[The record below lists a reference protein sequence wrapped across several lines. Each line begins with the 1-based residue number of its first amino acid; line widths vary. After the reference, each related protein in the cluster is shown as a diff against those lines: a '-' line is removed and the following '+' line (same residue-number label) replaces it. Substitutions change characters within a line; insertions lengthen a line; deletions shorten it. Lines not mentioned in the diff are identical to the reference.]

1 MIKSFKHKGLKQ
13 LFEEGSSS
21 KVNPQQR
28 AKCLRILDAL
38 DMALVPEDMNLPGW
52 GFHGLQGKPKRYS
65 VTITGNWRITFE
77 WKASDAI
84 AVNYEDYH

>member
-77 WKASDAI
+77 LKASDAI
-84 AVNYEDYH
+84 AVNYENYH